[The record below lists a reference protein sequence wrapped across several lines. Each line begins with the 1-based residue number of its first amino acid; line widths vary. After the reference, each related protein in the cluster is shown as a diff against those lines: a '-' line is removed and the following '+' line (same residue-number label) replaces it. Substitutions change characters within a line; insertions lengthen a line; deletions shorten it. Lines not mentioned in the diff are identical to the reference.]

1 LTKKIIWAKRH
12 TCENY
17 LLQYSS
23 AKAFLFYYESANRGD
38 QKESHMKEVV
48 IVSGVRT
55 AIGTFGASLKDV
67 SAIKLGAIA
76 IREVLKK
83 VHLKP
88 IVQKELLEVS
98 PDAFKGAGMTELE
111 KSNYKWDES
120 MQGVQV
126 DEVIMGNVIQAGQGQ
141 NPGRQAMIYAGVPK
155 ETNAFTINKV
165 CASGL
170 KAIALGAQS
179 ILAGEAEVVVAGGM
193 ENMSQVPYAF
203 PLGRW
208 GARMFNQEMVDLMVF
223 DGLFEIFYGY
233 HMGLTAENI
242 AEKFGISRK
251 EQDELGLLSH
261 QRARAAIKNGNF
273 KEEIVP
279 VVIPQKKGDPILFD
293 TDERPMDTSLEKMG
307 KLATAFKAGGTVTAG
322 NASGINDAAA
332 AVLLMTKEKA
342 KALNLEPMGTIRS
355 YAAGGVDPAYMGLG
369 PIPAVR
375 KALKKAGVTLND
387 IGLIELNEAFASQA
401 IACIREL
408 QFDMEKT
415 NVNGSGISLGHPIGC
430 SGARLIVTLLHEMKR
445 RKVNLGLASLCIGG
459 GQGMAMIIEKS

>member
-1 LTKKIIWAKRH
+1 MR
-12 TCENY
+12 
-17 LLQYSS
+17 
-23 AKAFLFYYESANRGD
+23 
-38 QKESHMKEVV
+38 EVV
-48 IVSGVRT
+48 IVSGART

-67 SAIKLGAIA
+67 QVVKLGAIV

-83 VHLKP
+83 AGLKP
-88 IVQKELLEVS
+88 VTKKEILDVA
-98 PDAFKGAGMTELE
+98 PDAFKLAAMTELE
-111 KSNYKWDES
+111 RSYYQWDDSLE
-120 MQGVQV
+120 GIQV
-126 DEVIMGNVIQAGQGQ
+126 DEVIMGNVLIAGQGQ
-141 NPGRQAMIYAGVPK
+141 NPARQAMIYGGVPK

-179 ILAGEAEVVVAGGM
+179 IQLGEADVVVAGGM

-203 PLGRW
+203 PQGRW

-261 QRARAAIKNGNF
+261 QRARAAIKNGIF
-273 KEEIVP
+273 KEEIIP
-279 VVIPQKKGDPILFD
+279 VVIPQKKGDPLSFD
-293 TDERPMDTSLEKMG
+293 TDERPMDTSLEKMA
-307 KLATAFKAGGTVTAG
+307 KLPTAFKPGGTVTAG

-332 AVLLMTKEKA
+332 AVLLMSKERA
-342 KALNLEPMGTIRS
+342 KALKVEPLGTIRS
-355 YAAGGVDPAYMGLG
+355 YASGGVDPAYMGLG

-375 KALKKAGVTLND
+375 KALKKAGVSLND

-408 QFDMEKT
+408 QLDMEKT
-415 NVNGSGISLGHPIGC
+415 NVNGSGVSLGHPIGC

-445 RKVNLGLASLCIGG
+445 RKVNLGLATLCIGG
-459 GQGMAMIIEKS
+459 GQGMAMIVERT

>member
-1 LTKKIIWAKRH
+1 MR
-12 TCENY
+12 
-17 LLQYSS
+17 
-23 AKAFLFYYESANRGD
+23 
-38 QKESHMKEVV
+38 EVV
-48 IVSGVRT
+48 IVSGART

-67 SAIKLGAIA
+67 QVVKLGAIV

-83 VHLKP
+83 AGLKP
-88 IVQKELLEVS
+88 VTKKEILDVA
-98 PDAFKGAGMTELE
+98 PDAFKLAAMTELE
-111 KSNYKWDES
+111 RSYYQWDDSLE
-120 MQGVQV
+120 GIQV
-126 DEVIMGNVIQAGQGQ
+126 DEVIMGNVLIAGQGQ
-141 NPGRQAMIYAGVPK
+141 NPARQAMIYGGVPK

-179 ILAGEAEVVVAGGM
+179 IQLGEADVVVAGGM

-203 PLGRW
+203 PQGRW

-261 QRARAAIKNGNF
+261 QRARAAIKNGIF
-273 KEEIVP
+273 KEEIIP
-279 VVIPQKKGDPILFD
+279 VVIPQKKGNPLSFD
-293 TDERPMDTSLEKMG
+293 TDERPMDTSLEKMA
-307 KLATAFKAGGTVTAG
+307 KIPTAFKPGGTVTAG

-332 AVLLMTKEKA
+332 AVLLMSKERA
-342 KALNLEPMGTIRS
+342 KALKVEPLGTIRS
-355 YAAGGVDPAYMGLG
+355 YASGGVDPAYMGLG

-375 KALKKAGVTLND
+375 KALKKAGVSLND

-408 QFDMEKT
+408 QLDMEKT
-415 NVNGSGISLGHPIGC
+415 NVNGSGVSLGHPIGC

-445 RKVNLGLASLCIGG
+445 RKVNLGLATLCIGG
-459 GQGMAMIIEKS
+459 GQGMAMIVERT